1 MKHPSFF
8 RRILIA
14 AISGIGLALGLTL
27 PAKSL
32 SPDDVEKV
40 TLLMVSLAPEL
51 GPFAWDEEEADRIFE
66 EDSNWNGE
74 IAAAGFSRQAWK
86 NALDTTFR
94 GYLATIPTDVFS
106 NRLTEAIKGFDD
118 APHLSAEQKTELRSL
133 IEEKIA
139 EIQLLRAE
147 GARYA
152 DLVRP
157 HAAKLETA
165 FDTGFSINE

>member
-14 AISGIGLALGLTL
+14 AISGIGLALGLTF

-32 SPDDVEKV
+32 SPDEVEKV

-74 IAAAGFSRQAWK
+74 IVAAGFSRQAWK
-86 NALDTTFR
+86 KALDTTFR
-94 GYLATIPTDVFS
+94 GYLATIPANVFS
-106 NRLTEAIKGFDD
+106 ARLTEAINGFES
-118 APHLSAEQKTELRSL
+118 ASHLSTEQKAELRLL
-133 IEEKIA
+133 IEEKVA

-152 DLVRP
+152 DIVRP
-157 HAAKLETA
+157 HAARLETA
-165 FDTGFSINE
+165 FDTGFAINE